1 MTKSNLES
9 KISDLHD
16 EIQSKDKEIAKL
28 NKKIDDIR
36 QEHQRRSIF
45 NDKASFATTKRG
57 SSLNQKLKKI

>member
-36 QEHQRRSIF
+36 
-45 NDKASFATTKRG
+45 
-57 SSLNQKLKKI
+57 